1 MVAFSAVKTELK
13 ESKMEKKEIK
23 IDKNKVEKV
32 LNCGWYLAFAAW
44 TILITKKVIE
54 LDKEVND

>member
-1 MVAFSAVKTELK
+1 
-13 ESKMEKKEIK
+13 MEKKEIK

>member
-1 MVAFSAVKTELK
+1 
-13 ESKMEKKEIK
+13 MEKKEIK

-32 LNCGWYLAFAAW
+32 LNCDLAFAAW

>member
-23 IDKNKVEKV
+23 IDKNKVEV
-32 LNCGWYLAFAAW
+32 LNCDLAFAAW